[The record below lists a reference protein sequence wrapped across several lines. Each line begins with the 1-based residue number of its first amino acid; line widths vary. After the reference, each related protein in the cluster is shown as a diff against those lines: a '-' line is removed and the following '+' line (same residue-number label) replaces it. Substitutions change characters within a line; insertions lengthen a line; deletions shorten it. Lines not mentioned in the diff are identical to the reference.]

1 MTSLAARLMDLALPA
16 TCPGCGREGEPI
28 CPRCRPALE
37 VRLGRPPGV
46 PIGLPGDLPAPL
58 LQLEWCA
65 AFTGTVRAA
74 LHALKYGGERRLA
87 VPLGEAAAER
97 WRRVGAG
104 GDLVVPVPVHADRAR
119 ERGYDQAVLL
129 ADVVARR
136 LGLPTARLLERH
148 RRTVAQYELDRPH
161 RGANVSGAFRLR
173 TGGGSG
179 PAPRV
184 GGGWG
189 GGSGPALRTGGGSD
203 GVPLT
208 GSGLAGRWIVL
219 VDDVTT
225 TGSTLAACA
234 EVLLDAGALAVSG
247 LTMARER

>member
-1 MTSLAARLMDLALPA
+1 MVSLTTRLMDLALPA
-16 TCPGCGREGEPI
+16 TCPGCGWEGEPI
-28 CPRCRPALE
+28 CPRCRPAIE
-37 VRLGRPPGV
+37 VRLGRPAGV

-65 AFTGTVRAA
+65 PFTGTVRSA
-74 LHALKYGGERRLA
+74 LHALKYSGERRLA

-97 WRRVGAG
+97 WRRAGAG
-104 GDLVVPVPVHADRAR
+104 GDLVVPVPIHADRAR

-136 LGLPTARLLERH
+136 LNLPMARLLERH
-148 RRTVAQYELDRPH
+148 RRTVAQYELDRPQ

-173 TGGGSG
+173 TDGGSG
-179 PAPRV
+179 
-184 GGGWG
+184 
-189 GGSGPALRTGGGSD
+189 LRTNGG
-203 GVPLT
+203 T
-208 GSGLAGRWIVL
+208 GPGGRWIVL

-247 LTMARER
+247 LTVARER